1 MTPTTHFFT
10 YVNHTMQTNWNGP
23 AFTDFGEKTSYTYG
37 EIAIQMEKLRLAYEA
52 CGVKKGDKIAFCG
65 VNSSNWGV
73 SYLSI
78 LAYGAV
84 GVSILPDFTGEDI
97 ENLVNHSDAK
107 ILMAGPMVA
116 KKIRPEKMPNLRA
129 IITYMDYGVMYA
141 ADKNIEDAILHMD
154 DLFLKAHPNGFTAA
168 DVHYQDDNLDDLALI
183 NYTSGSTGNP
193 KGVMLSY
200 RSLSTNVTYGQ
211 EHIPNDPGKNMVSL
225 LPLAHMFGMAFEFL
239 YQVAGGTHVFFIPR
253 MSVPTLMKAFKECQP
268 YLIFMVPL
276 IIEKIYQK
284 KLRPIVRKPIVR
296 LLWNMP
302 IVGKKIR
309 QKVYDGLLEA
319 FGGKVENLIIGG
331 AALNSETEQCLKDIG
346 FPFVVGYGM
355 TECGPLIGHCTW
367 QEFVLH
373 SCGRIVDRMQIRI
386 DSDDPQNVVGEIQVK
401 GDAVMLGYYKNEEA
415 TKAVFT
421 DDGWLKTGDLGV
433 IDKDGFIFIRGR
445 NKNMLLGPNGQ
456 NIYPEEVEDVVNG
469 RGGIL
474 ESVVVM
480 RDGKLVALVYPDE
493 EYDRR
498 GRSLEEMKALWKQRS
513 NRHLPQYSQIAEI
526 EVVDKEFEKTPK
538 KSIKRYL
545 YK

>member
-10 YVNHTMQTNWNGP
+10 YVNKTMQTNWDGP

-37 EIAIQMEKLRLAYEA
+37 EIAVLIEKLRLVYEA

-84 GVSILPDFTGEDI
+84 GVSILPDFTGPDI
-97 ENLVNHSDAK
+97 ENLVNHSEAK

-116 KKIRPEKMPNLRA
+116 KKIKAENMPGVRA
-129 IITYMDYGVMYA
+129 IIGYMDFSVLYA
-141 ADKNIEDAILHMD
+141 TDESVEKAIHDMD
-154 DLFLKAHPNGFTAA
+154 TLFAQAHPNGFTAA

-193 KGVMLSY
+193 KGVMLTY
-200 RSLSTNVTYGQ
+200 RSLSTNVTFGQ
-211 EHIPNDPGKNMVSL
+211 EHIPNDPSKNMVSL

-276 IIEKIYQK
+276 IIEKIYLK
-284 KLRPIVRKPIVR
+284 KLRPVVRKPIVR
-296 LLWNMP
+296 LLWNAP
-302 IVGKKIR
+302 IVGKIIKK
-309 QKVYDGLLEA
+309 KVYDGLMDA
-319 FGGKVENLIIGG
+319 FGGKVSNLIIGG

-346 FPFVVGYGM
+346 FPFLVGYGM
-355 TECGPLIGHCTW
+355 TECGPLIGYVPW
-367 QEFVLH
+367 QEFVPH

-386 DSDDPQNVVGEIQVK
+386 DSQDPQNVVGEIQVK
-401 GDAVMLGYYKNEEA
+401 GEANMIGYYKNEEA
-415 TKAVFT
+415 TKAAFT
-421 DDGWLKTGDLGV
+421 KDGWLKTGDLGV
-433 IDKDGFIFIRGR
+433 IDANGNIFIRGR
-445 NKNMLLGPNGQ
+445 NKNMLLGANGQ

-480 RDGKLVALVYPDE
+480 REGKLVALVYPDE

-498 GRSLEEMKALWKQRS
+498 GRSLEEMMVLWKQRS
-513 NRHLPQYSQIAEI
+513 NRHLPQYSQISEI
-526 EVVDKEFEKTPK
+526 IVMDKEFEKTPK

-545 YK
+545 YS

>member
-10 YVNHTMQTNWNGP
+10 YLNRTMQTNWNGP

-37 EIAIQMEKLRLAYEA
+37 EIAVLMEKLRLVYEA

-84 GVSILPDFTGEDI
+84 GVSILPDFTGTDI

-107 ILMAGPMVA
+107 ILMAGPLVA
-116 KKIRPEKMPNLRA
+116 KKIKAENMPGVRA
-129 IITYMDYGVMYA
+129 IIGYMDFSVLYA
-141 ADKNIEDAILHMD
+141 TDEKVEAAIRSMD
-154 DLFLKAHPNGFTAA
+154 ELFRQAHPDGFTAD
-168 DVHYQDDNLDDLALI
+168 DVHYHDDNLDDLALI

-193 KGVMLSY
+193 KGVMLTF

-211 EHIPNDPGKNMVSL
+211 EHIHNDPSKNMVSL

-253 MSVPTLMKAFKECQP
+253 MSVPTLMKAFKECRP

-276 IIEKIYQK
+276 IIEKIYLK
-284 KLRPIVRKPIVR
+284 KLRPVVRKPIVR

-302 IVGKKIR
+302 FIGKIIKR
-309 QKVYDGLLEA
+309 KVYDGLIDA

-355 TECGPLIGHCTW
+355 TECGPLISHCPW

-373 SCGRIVDRMQIRI
+373 SCGRIVDRMEIRI
-386 DSDDPQNVVGEIQVK
+386 DSSDPQNVVGEIQVK
-401 GDAVMLGYYKNEEA
+401 GEANMIGYYKNEEA

-421 DDGWLKTGDLGV
+421 DDGWLRTGDLGV
-433 IDKDGFIFIRGR
+433 IDADGNIFIRGR

-469 RGGIL
+469 RGGIQ

-498 GRSLEEMKALWKQRS
+498 GRSLEEMMALWKQRS

-526 EVVDKEFEKTPK
+526 VVMDKEFEKTPK
-538 KSIKRYL
+538 KSIKRFL
-545 YK
+545 YS